1 MSIIKEQIGILSWNN
16 KMKNLNR
23 KNSIFKDFK
32 TSLVGLNRWLEL
44 TKETIREVKYG
55 SIDNIQSEV
64 QKVKK
69 KCLKQNTDP

>member
-1 MSIIKEQIGILSWNN
+1 
-16 KMKNLNR
+16 MKNLNR

>member
-1 MSIIKEQIGILSWNN
+1 MGIIKEQIEIPRWNN

-23 KNSIFKDFK
+23 KNSIFKVFK
-32 TSLVGLNRWLEL
+32 TSLVGLNGWLEL

-69 KCLKQNTDP
+69 KSLKQNTDP